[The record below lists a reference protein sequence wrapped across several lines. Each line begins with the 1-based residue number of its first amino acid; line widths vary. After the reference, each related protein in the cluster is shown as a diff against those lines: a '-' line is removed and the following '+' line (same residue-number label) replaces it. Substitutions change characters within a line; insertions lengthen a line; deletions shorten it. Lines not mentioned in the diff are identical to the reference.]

1 MGSTFQGLKTLA
13 AVDRPLGED
22 DAGRMGSVL
31 ERLDQVIVAVS
42 SAPGRGALGIVR
54 LTGPGCIGLAAW
66 FFQADH
72 EALADCRGGRRVV
85 GELLI
90 DAGLRFPAAAFV
102 FRGPHSYT
110 RQDLIEI
117 QTIGAPAA
125 LELVRGRA
133 IGLGALPALPGEFTA
148 RAFLSGAMDLG
159 QAEGVAAIIRSQ
171 SNTQL
176 RAARR
181 MMDGVLH
188 TRIAAVRD
196 ELAEV
201 LALVE
206 ADIDFAEE
214 PIEFI
219 TPVDLRTRLER
230 IAGGLDSLL
239 AGSTTQEQL
248 DGLPRILLLGS
259 PNAGKSTLMNR
270 LSGVPRA
277 ICAAVAGTTRDL
289 LSAPIS
295 LGRGEAVLLDA
306 AGVDESGDEVITQ
319 ARAMTLAAAQ
329 RVDLVCWVVDATAEK
344 QPLLPVVHS
353 LSDRTVLVA
362 LNKLDALDSGG
373 FAAKVAEAESWGIG
387 PVCGMSALHGTG
399 VEALTAHFVRIL
411 GAAASTTS
419 AESVALSER
428 QQSAVA
434 QSVDSL
440 QRAVRLATGVG
451 ETVDCA
457 DVAAF
462 ELREALEVLGTVTGA
477 VSTDDLLGRVFQRF
491 CIGK

>member
-1 MGSTFQGLKTLA
+1 M
-13 AVDRPLGED
+13 
-22 DAGRMGSVL
+22 L

-42 SAPGRGALGIVR
+42 SAPGSGTVGVVR
-54 LTGPGCIGLAAW
+54 LTGNGCISLCEGLFRASTGR
-66 FFQADH
+66 
-72 EALADCRGGRRVV
+72 LADVRGGRRVV
-85 GELLI
+85 GEVLI
-90 DAGLRFPAAAFV
+90 DPAFSFPGAVFL

-110 RQDLIEI
+110 RRDLVEI
-117 QTIGAPAA
+117 QTIGSPAV
-125 LELVRGRA
+125 LELVRVRA
-133 IGLGALPALPGEFTA
+133 MGLGALPALPGEFTA
-148 RAFLSGAMDLG
+148 RAFLLGAMDLG
-159 QAEGVAAIIRSQ
+159 QAEAVAAIIRSQ
-171 SNTQL
+171 SDTQL

-181 MMDGVLH
+181 MMDGALH
-188 TRIAAVRD
+188 ARISAVRD

-230 IAGGLDSLL
+230 IACGLTTLL
-239 AGSTTQEQL
+239 AASTTQEQL

-289 LSAPIS
+289 LSAPIPV
-295 LGRGEAVLLDA
+295 GRGEAVLLDA
-306 AGVDESGDEVITQ
+306 AGVDESVDEIISQT
-319 ARAMTLAAAQ
+319 RAMTLSAAE
-329 RVDLVCWVVDATAEK
+329 RVDLVCWVVDATLMD
-344 QPLLPVVHS
+344 QPLLPRVRS
-353 LSDRTVLVA
+353 FSDKPIVVA
-362 LNKLDALDSGG
+362 LNKRDAMESGA
-373 FAAKVAEAESWGIG
+373 FAAAEKRTESWRIG
-387 PVCGMSALHGTG
+387 PVCGISALHGTG
-399 VEALTAHFVRIL
+399 IEALTAHFARIL
-411 GAAASTTS
+411 GGSASTTS
-419 AESVALSER
+419 AESVALTER

-434 QSVDSL
+434 ESVDSL
-440 QRAVRLATGVG
+440 QRAMQLAAGVG